1 MKWVEESLWWFR
13 SAAVEVLVP
22 QPPPSIQRTKVEGR
36 EVVLGAEAALVVD
49 SRMAVVE
56 HNPCSLGKSAADTLM
71 TDTLVADK
79 PGCCSKL
86 PTLPGLGP
94 SARTRRVAP
103 PGNFWTRKSYSHP
116 SLFNT
121 THNPKVLEPL
131 PPWTEVWPT
140 QPRGGGT

>member
-86 PTLPGLGP
+86 PKLPGLGP

-103 PGNFWTRKSYSHP
+103 PRELLDTQNGLPKRHTR
-116 SLFNT
+116 
-121 THNPKVLEPL
+121 THM
-131 PPWTEVWPT
+131 
-140 QPRGGGT
+140 